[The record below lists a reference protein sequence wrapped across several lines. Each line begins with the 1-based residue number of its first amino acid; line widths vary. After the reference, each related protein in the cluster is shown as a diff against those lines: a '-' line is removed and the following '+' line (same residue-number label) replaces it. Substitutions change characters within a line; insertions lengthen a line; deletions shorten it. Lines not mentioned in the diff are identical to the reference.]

1 MTHVTYRLTSKN
13 RDQLRNPT
21 LGNGVWATFTSTFLG
36 CIAMHSIRC
45 GLLLP
50 TSRPEGCV
58 SVIVTRLS
66 VCLSGGH
73 KQESAET
80 DERIEIPFAMW

>member
-1 MTHVTYRLTSKN
+1 
-13 RDQLRNPT
+13 
-21 LGNGVWATFTSTFLG
+21 
-36 CIAMHSIRC
+36 MHSIRC

-66 VCLSGGH
+66 VCLVDTTISLQKRMNELKFRLRCGDRAAQG
-73 KQESAET
+73 T
-80 DERIEIPFAMW
+80 MF